1 MDAARTLFLRNGYQG
16 TTMEEIAAAA
26 GLTKR
31 TLYNNYGDKDALFI
45 EIVAD
50 AISYVDSFV
59 KALRGELGSG
69 LDASTLEPALCA
81 FAERLAFGILRP
93 EVIALRRLLVAEGK
107 SFPDLAADYF
117 GRAPGQV
124 IEALASRFRHL
135 GRYGLLDVPDAR
147 RAASQFAYLIVG
159 ELLDR
164 SVLVGAVPTQKEI
177 VISVREGVQ
186 TFLARYQPAPRQARR
201 ASRLT
206 RPTR

>member
-1 MDAARTLFLRNGYQG
+1 MEAARTLFLRDGYEG

-50 AISYVDSFV
+50 AIAFVDSFV
-59 KALRGELGSG
+59 KDFRGEFGSG
-69 LDASTLEPALCA
+69 LDHDALEAALST

-93 EVIALRRLLVAEGK
+93 EVIALRRLLVAEGN
-107 SFPDLAADYF
+107 SFPHLAADYF
-117 GRAPGQV
+117 RRAPGQV
-124 IEALASRFRHL
+124 IEALALRFEHL
-135 GRYGLLDVPDAR
+135 GTEGLLDVPDGR

-164 SVLVGAVPTQKEI
+164 GILIGTVPTRKEI
-177 VISVREGVQ
+177 VTSVREGVR
-186 TFLARYQPAPRQARR
+186 TFLARYNTAPRRKLRSARR
-201 ASRLT
+201 
-206 RPTR
+206 